1 PAASRA
7 SISPKPC
14 RRPACRSIATAGF
27 ISSCSPSCWSRSA
40 LPPICSTAAPA
51 APGWRSAIIPSPQP
65 PWASTPHAT
74 KPWRSAPRP
83 CSPPSPARSPPS
95 WSASSHRRVSACFC
109 RCRFWSARRSAAS
122 PPSAAPSSAASSS
135 NSCRTSPTTFPMPRH
150 GRCTV
155 SRCCCSCTRCRAA
168 WSARS
173 VRSPPG
179 CGRGGSEARQR
190 SQSRRRTR
198 QSSHEQTREV
208 GMTVKH
214 TTLAG
219 LSAIGLIFA
228 AGLAFAAGQYGP
240 GASDTEIKIG
250 NTMPYSGPAS
260 SYGVLGKVD
269 AAYFAMIN
277 QQGGING
284 RKVTFISRDDS
295 YSPPKT
301 VELVRQIVEQD
312 KVLFMY
318 HTLGTPPN
326 MAIHG
331 YLNENKVPQLF
342 LATGADQ
349 WNDPKH
355 FPWTMMWLPSYGI
368 ESHIYANYILKN
380 LPNAK
385 IAVLYQNDD
394 YGKDYLNGL
403 RAGLGD
409 KASKM
414 IVATQSYETTDP
426 TVDQQVVALQ
436 GSGADVLLTAA
447 IPKFAAQ
454 TVRKV
459 YDIGWKPTH
468 FLNSVGNS
476 VGLVM
481 KPAGLEKGVGII
493 SATFAKDP
501 TDPQWQNTPEY
512 KEWLDFM
519 KSHGLSANI
528 TDAQAAIG
536 YSYVQTMVAVLKAC
550 GDNLTRENVMKQ
562 AASLH
567 NLSLPMLLP
576 GITLN
581 TSADDFSPIKQMQL
595 QKFDG
600 TTWKL
605 FGDVVSASGS

>member
-1 PAASRA
+1 
-7 SISPKPC
+7 
-14 RRPACRSIATAGF
+14 
-27 ISSCSPSCWSRSA
+27 
-40 LPPICSTAAPA
+40 
-51 APGWRSAIIPSPQP
+51 
-65 PWASTPHAT
+65 
-74 KPWRSAPRP
+74 
-83 CSPPSPARSPPS
+83 
-95 WSASSHRRVSACFC
+95 
-109 RCRFWSARRSAAS
+109 
-122 PPSAAPSSAASSS
+122 
-135 NSCRTSPTTFPMPRH
+135 
-150 GRCTV
+150 
-155 SRCCCSCTRCRAA
+155 
-168 WSARS
+168 
-173 VRSPPG
+173 
-179 CGRGGSEARQR
+179 
-190 SQSRRRTR
+190 
-198 QSSHEQTREV
+198 
-208 GMTVKH
+208 MTVKQ
-214 TTLAG
+214 TMLAG
-219 LSAIGLIFA
+219 LSAIGLILTT
-228 AGLAFAAGQYGP
+228 GCLAFAAGQYGP

-260 SYGVLGKVD
+260 SYGVIGKVD

-301 VELVRQIVEQD
+301 VELVRQLVEQD
-312 KVLFMY
+312 NVLLMFN
-318 HTLGTPPN
+318 TLGTPPN

-331 YLNENKVPQLF
+331 YLNDNKVPQLF
-342 LATGADQ
+342 VATGADQ

-355 FPWTMMWLPSYGI
+355 FPWTMMWLPSYGT
-368 ESHIYANYILKN
+368 EAHIYARYILKN
-380 LPNAK
+380 LPDAK

-403 RAGLGD
+403 RDGLGD
-409 KASKM
+409 KAAKM

-426 TVDQQVVALQ
+426 TVDSQVVALQ
-436 GSGADVLLTAA
+436 ASGANVLLTAA

-476 VGLVM
+476 VGTVM

-493 SATFAKDP
+493 SATFVKDP
-501 TDPQWQNTPEY
+501 TDPQWANTPEF

-519 KSHGLSANI
+519 KAHGLSANV
-528 TDAQAAIG
+528 TDVQAAIA
-536 YSYVQTMVAVLKAC
+536 YAYVQTMVAVLKAC